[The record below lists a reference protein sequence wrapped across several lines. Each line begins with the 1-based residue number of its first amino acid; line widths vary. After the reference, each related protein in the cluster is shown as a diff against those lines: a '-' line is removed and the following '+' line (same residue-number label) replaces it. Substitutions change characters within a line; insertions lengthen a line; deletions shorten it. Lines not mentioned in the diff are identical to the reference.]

1 MKRSFSLFWLGQTL
15 SGFGSQI
22 SLLAIPTVAI
32 LLLHA
37 TPLQTGILGTLE
49 YVWLPILGLSVGVLA
64 DRFSRRPILIVADI
78 TRGLALLCIPAAL
91 AFHFLSMTM
100 LYVFAS
106 IVGAASVFFIIAYQ
120 SYLPQIVSG
129 EMLVKAN
136 ARLQMSESAAELTGM
151 PLAGILIGL
160 VGAAR
165 SVVADAASFFVSAI
179 CLWFVPKEDRLPQVA
194 DQHPLAML
202 QEGLAVVFTTRIIRD
217 ITICSAIL
225 NFGVGVNLA
234 LWLQYAYR
242 MLHLNPMQVGFIG
255 AFGAVGMLIS
265 SALAPRLSAALGVG
279 KTLVLA
285 VMVSVISSALI
296 PLAALGFG
304 MIMLGLSNFVFDLHQ
319 VIFNITQMSL
329 RQRLVPLHLQGRLN
343 ATVRTVG
350 AGVLPIG
357 SLLGGLMA
365 QRIGI
370 YPMMFMGIICSIAA
384 SIFVL
389 LSPMW
394 SYRDTTRDSA
404 LSHAV
409 ETA

>member
-1 MKRSFSLFWLGQTL
+1 MQNAGAVKRSFSLLWLGQTL

-22 SLLAIPTVAI
+22 SLLAIPTIAI
-32 LLLHA
+32 LILHA
-37 TPLQTGILGTLE
+37 TPFQTGLLVTLE
-49 YVWLPILGLSVGVLA
+49 YIWLPILGLFIGVLA
-64 DRFSRRPILIVADI
+64 DRFPRRPILIAADL

-91 AFHFLSMTM
+91 AFHFLNMPM

-106 IVGAASVFFIIAYQ
+106 IVGAASVFFIISYQ
-120 SYLPQIVSG
+120 SYLPQIVSS

-165 SVVADAASFFVSAI
+165 SVLVDAASFFISAI
-179 CLWFVPKEDRLPQVA
+179 CLWLLPKEGELAHVV

-202 QEGLAVVFTTRIIRD
+202 KEGFVVVFTTRIIRD

-304 MIMLGLSNFVFDLHQ
+304 MVILGLSNFVFDLHQ
-319 VIFNITQMSL
+319 VVFIITQMSL

-343 ATVRTVG
+343 ATMRTVG
-350 AGVLPIG
+350 TGVLPLG
-357 SLLGGLMA
+357 SLIGGLMA
-365 QRIGI
+365 KRVGV
-370 YPMMFMGIICSIAA
+370 YPMMFTGVICSIAA

-394 SYRDTTRDSA
+394 SYRENP
-404 LSHAV
+404 V
-409 ETA
+409 